1 MKKMILKNIIIG
13 AAIALV
19 VMAVMVFGLEVL
31 LSKNSSDEGAIVR
44 INDAITRLDESKN
57 TIAELT
63 ENLNAEYISKA
74 NAFAYMIK
82 YDPSIIDSAD
92 ELEKIRVMLGVDEL
106 HVTDDKAVIY
116 WGTVP
121 GYFGFDFNT
130 SEQTK
135 PFLPI
140 LEDDTLEIAQEAQ
153 PNGTEGKLFQYI
165 SVPRRD
171 SKGIVQIGMEP
182 IRLTETLASNQ
193 PDVIL
198 GNLTV
203 GNTGTM
209 FAINKSDGTL
219 AAFYAS
225 ELIGTPA
232 ADIGLDDAALAKCMG
247 SSDSLVVNGSR
258 YVVLV
263 SETDEYYIGSLIPA
277 SEVLG
282 EAAKTTVMVIIMAML
297 AFGLLGFLVNR
308 AVAKHIIKGILD
320 IESDKHYRCQDK
332 YYVNTELK
340 CVLCQQTDSNSEVC
354 EYHNDYLFLLCFLL
368 F

>member
-1 MKKMILKNIIIG
+1 MKKIILKNIVIG
-13 AAIALV
+13 AVISLV
-19 VMAVMVFGLEVL
+19 TMAVMVFGLEVL

-44 INDAITRLDESKN
+44 INDAISRLDESKV

-82 YDPSIIDSAD
+82 YDPSIIESAD

-116 WGTVP
+116 WGTIP
-121 GYFGFDFNT
+121 DYFGFDFNT
-130 SEQTK
+130 SDQTK

-140 LEDDTLEIAQEAQ
+140 LEDDTLEIAQEPQ
-153 PNGTEGKLFQYI
+153 PNGAEGKLFQYLR
-165 SVPRRD
+165 VPRRD

-182 IRLTETLASNQ
+182 VRLTETLATTQ

-209 FAINKSDGTL
+209 FAINKADGTL
-219 AAFYAS
+219 AAFYDS
-225 ELIGTPA
+225 EYLGTPA
-232 ADIGLDDAALAKCMG
+232 ADVGLDDAAIAKCMG
-247 SSDSLVVNGSR
+247 PSDSVLVNGER

-263 SETDEYYIGSLIPA
+263 SETDEYYIVYHRKA
-277 SEVLG
+277 
-282 EAAKTTVMVIIMAML
+282 
-297 AFGLLGFLVNR
+297 
-308 AVAKHIIKGILD
+308 
-320 IESDKHYRCQDK
+320 IEETDGHGR
-332 YYVNTELK
+332 
-340 CVLCQQTDSNSEVC
+340 VLCIDKMQVLDDCIEPVSMT
-354 EYHNDYLFLLCFLL
+354 
-368 F
+368 